1 MVSEM
6 PVAELKLGRV
16 SKGLGRFF
24 RRHGINMTEIGKQEI
39 LVFAASIPCHPSL
52 LQLPGKGTDR
62 DESLSLSSRALAM
75 PILTFQSS
83 IWRPKELAKNCPAF
97 ALPSLHTNHREVD
110 KWQQFGDFYAKL
122 P

>member
-6 PVAELKLGRV
+6 PVAELKLGRF

-24 RRHGINMTEIGKQEI
+24 RRHGIDMTEIGKHEI

-62 DESLSLSSRALAM
+62 DESLSLSSRAL
-75 PILTFQSS
+75 P
-83 IWRPKELAKNCPAF
+83 C
-97 ALPSLHTNHREVD
+97 
-110 KWQQFGDFYAKL
+110 QF
-122 P
+122 